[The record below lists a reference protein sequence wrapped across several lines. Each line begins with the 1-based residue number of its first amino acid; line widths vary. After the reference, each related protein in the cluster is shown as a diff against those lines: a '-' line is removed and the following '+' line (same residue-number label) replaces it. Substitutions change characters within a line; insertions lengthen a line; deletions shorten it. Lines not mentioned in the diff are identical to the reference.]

1 MGKLHTEAFCPLRAS
16 REWCQRLAG
25 HPGADFASRLLQ
37 GQRGVDLFVGVS
49 PGSIDGEST
58 ARAPGRA
65 RSPTTKPGPTDTV
78 SA

>member
-37 GQRGVDLFVGVS
+37 GQRGVDLVVGVS
-49 PGSIDGEST
+49 PGSIDGE
-58 ARAPGRA
+58 
-65 RSPTTKPGPTDTV
+65 
-78 SA
+78 